1 MTSIIPH
8 HFYSLEK
15 DLRSSERI
23 KAAIIKKTRATM
35 GVKESVNLSICI
47 AFVVIPSN
55 GLTNISLVFIIQ
67 LTIVFCILALI
78 IDSTIRVII
87 KASMSIVAV

>member
-1 MTSIIPH
+1 
-8 HFYSLEK
+8 
-15 DLRSSERI
+15 
-23 KAAIIKKTRATM
+23 M